1 MISNGNSFSGSY
13 EGSERES
20 PLWRWLQRVIERP
33 A

>member
-1 MISNGNSFSGSY
+1 MISNGNSFASG
-13 EGSERES
+13 EGSEREA